1 MSALTLANLRAF
13 APHAN
18 QSIIQAF
25 LVPDADEIFID
36 EGINTLMKL
45 CHFMG
50 QTFEETGGYVAMTE
64 NLNYSAA
71 RLRQVWPSKFPTLA
85 AATAATG
92 SPQKVAMAVYGNRH
106 DLGNTSALD
115 GWTFRGGGLLQLT
128 GRYNYTHTGAKC
140 GIDLVGDPDQIRNP
154 ATALRVAASIWN
166 SLGANSPAG
175 RDDIAAVTKL
185 VNGGTTNLAARI
197 NATERAIAI
206 FKVAPSARVV
216 SFVSDD
222 TDLGAQQTP
231 YADNGSNAD
240 APVEAATPVATLSS
254 TSQFGTALA
263 AGGGQVPLTSDQV
276 ISYQQILKDNNYG
289 VVEIDGNI
297 RSHGTVG
304 AIATLQAQEGLPVTG
319 IVDDATEDA
328 IQNAKPMVVS
338 ESRANETAATLRAK
352 GSQTIAA
359 ADKASNANIGV
370 ATVGGSTLVAGVS
383 SAIGSFNDQADQVTT
398 LGSHIPKTIMGKM
411 EEFFFLHWQVF
422 VLLAVGSALIYLYLH
437 NRSAIKFI
445 ISERVMKAATGK
457 DTSC

>member
-1 MSALTLANLRAF
+1 MSAITQANLKLF

-18 QSIIQAF
+18 KSILSAF
-25 LVPDADEIFID
+25 LVPDADEILFD
-36 EGINTLMKL
+36 EGINTVMKL

-50 QTFEETGGYVAMTE
+50 QTYEETGGYIAMTE

-71 RLRQVWPSKFPTLA
+71 RLRQLWPSRFPTLA
-85 AATAATG
+85 AAQAATG
-92 SPQKVAMAVYGNRH
+92 SPQKVAMAIYGNRK

-128 GRYNYTHTGAKC
+128 GRYNYTHTGQKT
-140 GIDLVGDPDQIRNP
+140 GIDLVGNPDQIRDP
-154 ATALRVAASIWN
+154 KTALRVAASIWN

-175 RDDIAAVTKL
+175 RDDIVAVTKL
-185 VNGGTTNLAARI
+185 VNGGTTNLTARI
-197 NATERAIAI
+197 DATERALSI
-206 FKVAPSARVV
+206 FKVAPRPASVG
-216 SFVSDD
+216 FVSDVSD
-222 TDLGAQQTP
+222 MAQDEASVQD
-231 YADNGSNAD
+231 ADISNQGPTEETEPTA
-240 APVEAATPVATLSS
+240 VVQATPISDTPI
-254 TSQFGTALA
+254 
-263 AGGGQVPLTSDQV
+263 AGGGSQVKLTSDQV

-297 RSHGTVG
+297 RSHGTIG

-319 IVDDATEDA
+319 VVDEATEDA

-370 ATVGGSTLVAGVS
+370 AAAGGSTLVAGVS
-383 SAIGSFNDQADQVTT
+383 GAIGSFSDQADQVSTIA
-398 LGSHIPKTIMGKM
+398 GHIPHGIMEKM
-411 EEFFFLHWQVF
+411 ELYFSLHWQVF
-422 VLLAVGSALIYLYLH
+422 VLMFVGAVLIYLYLH

-445 ISERVMKAATGK
+445 VSERVMKAATGK